1 MTEHKDIGQAI
12 AAVMAEVGYVQK
24 ETTAALRYSFASEAG
39 LIHALRP
46 AMVKHGI
53 FCYVSDV
60 LDVKQDTFETAK
72 GSVLNRAT
80 VRGTVLFTHAP
91 SGTSIDA
98 HATGEGMDMGDK
110 SVNKASTGMLK
121 YALRQTF
128 LIETGDDP
136 DAFSSEEQEQVA
148 PVKSAAPM
156 PKASGPVKVG
166 EDAVTMFWQ
175 LATKWELDK
184 EQAAEMLT
192 KHGNNFL
199 HAYEALKASLEP
211 EGPAQ

>member
-1 MTEHKDIGQAI
+1 MTEHKDIGEAI

-46 AMVKHGI
+46 AMVKDGI
-53 FCYVSDV
+53 FCYVSAV

-80 VRGTVLFTHAP
+80 VRGTVRFTHAP
-91 SGTSIDA
+91 TGTSIDA

-128 LIETGDDP
+128 LIESGDDP
-136 DAFSSEEQEQVA
+136 DMFSSEEQEQA
-148 PVKSAAPM
+148 SSAKKTLVKKPDGKE
-156 PKASGPVKVG
+156 PIKIG
-166 EDAVTMFWQ
+166 EDVVSMFWQ
-175 LATKWELDK
+175 LANRYELDK
-184 EQAAEMLT
+184 EQA
-192 KHGNNFL
+192 
-199 HAYEALKASLEP
+199 
-211 EGPAQ
+211 Q

>member
-1 MTEHKDIGQAI
+1 
-12 AAVMAEVGYVQK
+12 
-24 ETTAALRYSFASEAG
+24 
-39 LIHALRP
+39 
-46 AMVKHGI
+46 
-53 FCYVSDV
+53 
-60 LDVKQDTFETAK
+60 
-72 GSVLNRAT
+72 
-80 VRGTVLFTHAP
+80 
-91 SGTSIDA
+91 
-98 HATGEGMDMGDK
+98 
-110 SVNKASTGMLK
+110 
-121 YALRQTF
+121 
-128 LIETGDDP
+128 
-136 DAFSSEEQEQVA
+136 
-148 PVKSAAPM
+148 M

>member
-80 VRGTVLFTHAP
+80 VRGTVRFTHAP

-136 DAFSSEEQEQVA
+136 DASPSEEQERTA
-148 PVKSAAPM
+148 PVKSAV

-211 EGPAQ
+211 EGSAQ

>member
-53 FCYVSDV
+53 FCYVSAV

-80 VRGTVLFTHAP
+80 VRGTVRFTHAS

-136 DAFSSEEQEQVA
+136 DASPSEEQERTKSVKTASKKPDVA
-148 PVKSAAPM
+148 KTTNLS
-156 PKASGPVKVG
+156 
-166 EDAVTMFWQ
+166 EDWTTMFWE
-175 LATKWELDK
+175 LATRWELDK
-184 EQAAEMLT
+184 EQAHEVLV
-192 KHGNNFL
+192 KHDNNFH

-211 EGPAQ
+211 DIP

>member
-53 FCYVSDV
+53 FCYVSAV
-60 LDVKQDTFETAK
+60 LDLKQYSFATAK

-80 VRGTVLFTHAP
+80 IQGTVRFTHVL
-91 SGTSIDA
+91 SGTYIEA

-110 SVNKASTGMLK
+110 SVNKASTGML
-121 YALRQTF
+121 
-128 LIETGDDP
+128 
-136 DAFSSEEQEQVA
+136 
-148 PVKSAAPM
+148 
-156 PKASGPVKVG
+156 
-166 EDAVTMFWQ
+166 
-175 LATKWELDK
+175 
-184 EQAAEMLT
+184 
-192 KHGNNFL
+192 
-199 HAYEALKASLEP
+199 
-211 EGPAQ
+211 

>member
-53 FCYVSDV
+53 FCYVSAV

-80 VRGTVLFTHAP
+80 VRGTVRFTHAP
-91 SGTSIDA
+91 TGTSIDA

-175 LATKWELDK
+175 LATKWQLDK
-184 EQAAEMLT
+184 EQAAEVLT
-192 KHGNNFL
+192 KHDNNFH